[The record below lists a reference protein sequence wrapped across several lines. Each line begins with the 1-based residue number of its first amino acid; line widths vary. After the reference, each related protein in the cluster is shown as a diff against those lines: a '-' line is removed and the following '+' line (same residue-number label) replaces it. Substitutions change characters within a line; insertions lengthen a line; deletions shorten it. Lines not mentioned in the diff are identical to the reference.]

1 MKLGLCSWSY
11 NRTFDSGK
19 LNLEKLLKVCAD
31 ELKIG
36 GIDII
41 SVHLASTDKKYL
53 LKIKKM
59 ATDLNITLACLSP
72 SSSFGQPDEKGR
84 QEQIEDVRKWLDI
97 GIILGAPVLRIFAGW
112 PWPKED
118 GKKLWP
124 YMIECMKKSAKYAE
138 EAGITLAVEPHND
151 GGFLPSSVETFKLL
165 KEVASDYVKLNLDT
179 GNYQDK
185 DNYAAIDKSMP
196 YAVHMHAKIHKLSP
210 DGRELEFDY
219 DKIFQILKKHNYR
232 GFFAVEYEGKE
243 EEMEYVPKSF
253 EMIRQFMKKYEI
265 YS

>member
-1 MKLGLCSWSY
+1 MKLGLCTWSY
-11 NRTFDSGK
+11 NRTFDAGK
-19 LNLEKLLKVCAD
+19 LNLEKLLKVCAE

-41 SVHLASTDKKYL
+41 SVHLSSTDKKYL

-59 ATDLNITLACLSP
+59 ATDLNITIACLSP

-84 QEQIEDVRKWLDI
+84 QEQVEDVRKWLEV

-118 GKKLWP
+118 AQKLWP
-124 YMIECMKKSAKYAE
+124 YMIECLKKSAQYAE

-151 GGFLPSSVETFKLL
+151 GGFLPSSIETL
-165 KEVASDYVKLNLDT
+165 KMLEEVNSPWVRLNLDT

-185 DNYAAIDKSMP
+185 DNYAAIEKTIK
-196 YAVHMHAKIHKLSP
+196 YAPHIHAKIHEITK
-210 DGRELEFDY
+210 DGREMQFDY
-219 DKIFQILKKHNYR
+219 DKIFAIVKKANYR
-232 GFFAVEYEGKE
+232 GFLSMEYEGKE
-243 EEMEYVPKSF
+243 EELEYVPISINMLKRVGAKYSF
-253 EMIRQFMKKYEI
+253 
-265 YS
+265 

>member
-1 MKLGLCSWSY
+1 MKLGLCTWSY
-11 NRTFDSGK
+11 NRTFSSGK
-19 LNLEKLLKVCAD
+19 LNLEKLLKVCAG

-59 ATDLNITLACLSP
+59 AADLNITIACLSP

-84 QEQIEDVRKWLDI
+84 QEQVEDVRKWLDI

-118 GKKLWP
+118 AKKLWP

-138 EAGITLAVEPHND
+138 ETGITLAVEPHND
-151 GGFLPSSVETFKLL
+151 GGFLPSSVETIKMVE
-165 KEVASDYVKLNLDT
+165 EVNSPWITVNLDT

-185 DNYAAIDKSMP
+185 DNYAAIEKTIK
-196 YAVHMHAKIHKLSP
+196 YAPHIHAKIHEITKE
-210 DGRELEFDY
+210 GKEMQFDY
-219 DKIFQILKKHNYR
+219 DKIFAIVKNANYR
-232 GFFAVEYEGKE
+232 GFLSVEYEGKE
-243 EEMEYVPKSF
+243 EELEYVPVAINMLKKVGAKYSF
-253 EMIRQFMKKYEI
+253 
-265 YS
+265 